1 MTSIP
6 VRLKQRPDE
15 TGFII
20 GITDYD
26 PKLVRVLWD
35 SDDTITYCRLEVL
48 EFRHTEP
55 ES

>member
-1 MTSIP
+1 MTLIP
-6 VRLKQRPDE
+6 IRLKQRPDE

-20 GITDYD
+20 SITDYD
-26 PKLVRVLWD
+26 PKLVRVHWD
-35 SDDTITYCRLEVL
+35 SDNTITYCRLEVL